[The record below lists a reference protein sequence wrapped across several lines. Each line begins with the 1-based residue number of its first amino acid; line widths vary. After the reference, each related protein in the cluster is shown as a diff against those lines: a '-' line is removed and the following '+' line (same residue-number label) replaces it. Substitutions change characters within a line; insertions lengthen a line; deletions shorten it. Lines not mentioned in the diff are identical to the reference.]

1 MNYILNLSN
10 TSIKIDEDEIN
21 KILAGINTGQV
32 VVLKQG
38 VFNPSYFVS
47 IEEDI
52 YQKRED
58 VLPDIFSNIKLLK

>member
-10 TSIKIDEDEIN
+10 TSIKIDEDEVN

-32 VVLKQG
+32 VVLRQG

-58 VLPDIFSNIKLLK
+58 RLPDIFSNIKLLK